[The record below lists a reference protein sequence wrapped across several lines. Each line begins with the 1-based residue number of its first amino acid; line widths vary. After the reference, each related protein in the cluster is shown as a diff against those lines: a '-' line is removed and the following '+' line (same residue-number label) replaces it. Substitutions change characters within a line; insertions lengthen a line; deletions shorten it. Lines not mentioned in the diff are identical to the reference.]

1 MSYVFK
7 SNRDTKAFNH
17 FSMMKNKK
25 SITKK
30 ELLKECDDLV
40 NHFIYREKEEKI
52 FEMAN
57 GIVYDILENRTTLQE
72 SIKVKKELSKTL
84 FNDMKYTRQI
94 VFESDIDEMIEF
106 FLKMSSLSLIHEKTC
121 DDMIELLENFKKAFN
136 EKRGVIKE

>member
-1 MSYVFK
+1 MSYIFK

-40 NHFIYREKEEKI
+40 NHFIYREKEEKVL
-52 FEMAN
+52 EKAN
-57 GIVYDILENRTTLQE
+57 EIVCDILENRTTLQQ
-72 SIKVKKELSKTL
+72 SIEVKKELSKTMIKE
-84 FNDMKYTRQI
+84 FVRIRQI
-94 VFESDIDEMIEF
+94 VFESEIDDMIDF
-106 FLKMSSLSLIHEKTC
+106 FIKMHYLRLINENTC
-121 DDMIELLENFKKAFN
+121 DDMVELLENFKKAFN